1 MATFRSKASASTSGG
16 GSSLTISKPA
26 GVVSTDQLVAVLAS
40 LGGTIYEFATPSGWT
55 LLLSEENES
64 TSSGCNV
71 QVFTRQ
77 AGGLGA
83 SSTWSAPT
91 GSTHFRGAIY
101 AYSGADPVTLVGA
114 SAPNA
119 ASVTSCSAPSL
130 VAPGPGRLLCAWG
143 WRLRE
148 DGVITPPASVG
159 NVESL
164 SYPLT
169 IGDEAI
175 AASGATGVR
184 TATCSSAEDAIGVS
198 VFVPAP
204 AVLTSSLKRW
214 DGSAWVSLPVSRWD
228 GADWANTDI
237 KRWDGAAW
245 NAI

>member
-1 MATFRSKASASTSGG
+1 M
-16 GSSLTISKPA
+16 
-26 GVVSTDQLVAVLAS
+26 GV
-40 LGGTIYEFATPSGWT
+40 
-55 LLLSEENES
+55 
-64 TSSGCNV
+64 
-71 QVFTRQ
+71 
-77 AGGLGA
+77 
-83 SSTWSAPT
+83 SSTWMA
-91 GSTHFRGAIY
+91 STVTSHYRGAIY

-119 ASVTSCSAPSL
+119 ASVSSCSAPSL

-143 WRLRE
+143 WRLTSV
-148 DGVITPPASVG
+148 GVITPPASVG

-184 TATCSSAEDAIGVS
+184 TATCSASEDAIGVS
-198 VFVPAP
+198 VFVPAS
-204 AVLTSSLKRW
+204 AAATSSLKRW
-214 DGSAWVSLPVSRWD
+214 DGAAWVSLPVSRWD
-228 GADWANTDI
+228 GAAWANTDI